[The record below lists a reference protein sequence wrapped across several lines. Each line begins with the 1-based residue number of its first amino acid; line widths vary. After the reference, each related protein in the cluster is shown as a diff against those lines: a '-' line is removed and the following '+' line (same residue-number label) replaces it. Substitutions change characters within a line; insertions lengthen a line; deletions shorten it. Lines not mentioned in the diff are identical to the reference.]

1 MLNTWWL
8 CVILQYHSI
17 SHAFCRHTI
26 NGIPFHYLDVWY
38 AVILISHYF
47 SLGIRLLYKLWYC
60 DNDFIKTM
68 WKSVSLLHLPENH
81 WCSKTCRWNRGFTSV
96 SLIPLMSPPYSSVCK
111 RCLIEEW
118 LDPNHSAKAYQKP
131 SLLPHSLPLPK
142 ERKRESLGDCG
153 ETKVKARFH
162 LYTKRSQRITS
173 CETGETKIS

>member
-1 MLNTWWL
+1 MDDQQMAELFATSKQSISNCLIIISPISPFSNMLNTWWL

-81 WCSKTCRWNRGFTSV
+81 WCSKTCRWNRGCTSV
-96 SLIPLMSPPYSSVCK
+96 SPLQWMPSPYSSVCK

-118 LDPNHSAKAYQKP
+118 LDPNHSAKAY
-131 SLLPHSLPLPK
+131 
-142 ERKRESLGDCG
+142 
-153 ETKVKARFH
+153 
-162 LYTKRSQRITS
+162 
-173 CETGETKIS
+173 

>member
-1 MLNTWWL
+1 MDDQQMAELFATSKQTISNCLIIISPISPFSNMLNTWWL

-118 LDPNHSAKAYQKP
+118 LGPNHSAKAY
-131 SLLPHSLPLPK
+131 
-142 ERKRESLGDCG
+142 
-153 ETKVKARFH
+153 
-162 LYTKRSQRITS
+162 
-173 CETGETKIS
+173 

>member
-17 SHAFCRHTI
+17 SHAFCRHTT
-26 NGIPFHYLDVWY
+26 NGITFHYLDVWY

-81 WCSKTCRWNRGFTSV
+81 WCSKTCRWNRACTLVSSPSLLVAIPSNHPIWRRGLISISV
-96 SLIPLMSPPYSSVCK
+96 SEVIVPSLIGRGGGGSLYLLGKKPLF
-111 RCLIEEW
+111 EEW
-118 LDPNHSAKAYQKP
+118 LGPNHSAKAY
-131 SLLPHSLPLPK
+131 
-142 ERKRESLGDCG
+142 
-153 ETKVKARFH
+153 
-162 LYTKRSQRITS
+162 
-173 CETGETKIS
+173 